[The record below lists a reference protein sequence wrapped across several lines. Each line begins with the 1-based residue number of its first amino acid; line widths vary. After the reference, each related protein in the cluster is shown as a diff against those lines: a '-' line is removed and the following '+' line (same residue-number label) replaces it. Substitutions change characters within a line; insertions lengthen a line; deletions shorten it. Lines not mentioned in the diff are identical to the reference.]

1 MAGYRETQEELE
13 KVSAF
18 KSEFDEMKDKTLED
32 MSKMVNTLNKKVEEK
47 KGALAPVI
55 QNLRLLR
62 DEFKVS

>member
-13 KVSAF
+13 KVSAI